1 MLKEWEDGY
10 DDVYAKRLNRGKE
23 SWLRKRLSL
32 LFYSIL
38 QHSTKFEILK
48 NVGDFRLLDRRCI
61 DTLKEL
67 RESERY
73 TKGMFCWIGFRKK
86 EIVFDRNDRV
96 AGESNWNY
104 FSLFNLAVEGI
115 VSFTTAP
122 LRFATILGVIIA
134 FASFVLML
142 VYLFKTILFGDE
154 VQGFPTL
161 ITTILFL
168 GGVQLLAIG
177 VLGEYVARIFNETKK
192 RPVYVIREYVCEQ

>member
-1 MLKEWEDGY
+1 MLKEWEEGY

-61 DTLKEL
+61 DTLKDL

>member
-1 MLKEWEDGY
+1 
-10 DDVYAKRLNRGKE
+10 
-23 SWLRKRLSL
+23 
-32 LFYSIL
+32 
-38 QHSTKFEILK
+38 
-48 NVGDFRLLDRRCI
+48 
-61 DTLKEL
+61 
-67 RESERY
+67 
-73 TKGMFCWIGFRKK
+73 
-86 EIVFDRNDRV
+86 
-96 AGESNWNY
+96 
-104 FSLFNLAVEGI
+104 VEGI

>member
-1 MLKEWEDGY
+1 M
-10 DDVYAKRLNRGKE
+10 
-23 SWLRKRLSL
+23 S
-32 LFYSIL
+32 
-38 QHSTKFEILK
+38 
-48 NVGDFRLLDRRCI
+48 
-61 DTLKEL
+61 KEL